1 MFRDFNLSDDEV
13 LNIIKKYENLINE
26 HSMINFEINDD
37 LRQEIILNI
46 YITLTR
52 NREKFL

>member
-13 LNIIKKYENLINE
+13 LNIIKKYENLIN
-26 HSMINFEINDD
+26 FEINED

>member
-26 HSMINFEINDD
+26 HSMINFEINED